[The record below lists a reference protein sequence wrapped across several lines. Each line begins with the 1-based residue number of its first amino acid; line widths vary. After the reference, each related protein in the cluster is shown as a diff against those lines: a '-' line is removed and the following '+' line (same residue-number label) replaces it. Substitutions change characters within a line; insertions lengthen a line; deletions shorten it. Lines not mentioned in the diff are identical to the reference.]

1 VLTSSAKHWTSKCEQ
16 KFFEVNRGSLGTGFR
31 SPADGRG
38 RHAPRIKTPEWK
50 RKLIKQH
57 IESYPTMD
65 SHYCRASST
74 RKYLDSKLTIKKMYE
89 QFIEYYNEN
98 LPTETSGQDQYIP
111 SQKVYRDLFC
121 NEYNLSFFHPKKD
134 QCATCAA
141 RDHDTADTDNEN
153 TQLFEEHM
161 KQKNL
166 AQDEKR
172 KDKDASCTD
181 DTYIMATFDMQSILQ
196 LPTSELGPVYYKRK
210 LVLHNFTIYEGKKPN
225 RGFCYLWLETAGKR
239 GANEIGTCILKYL
252 RSLDEKVKKVTF
264 FSDSCSGQNRNQYI
278 CALLLHAVQSLPID
292 VIEHKFLVPGH
303 TMMECD
309 SMHSAIEYAQKNLSV
324 FSLHEWINVLK
335 TARRHNPYKVEL
347 LDHT

>member
-1 VLTSSAKHWTSKCEQ
+1 VRAVQ
-16 KFFEVNRGSLGTGFR
+16 KLFEVNRDSLGVGVR

-74 RKYLDSKLTIKKMYE
+74 RQYLDSKLTIKKMYE
-89 QFIEYYNEN
+89 QFTDYYNEN
-98 LPTETSGQDQYIP
+98 LPTESSGQDTHIP

-121 NEYNLSFFHPKKD
+121 NEYNLSFFQPKKD

-141 RDHDTADTDNEN
+141 RNHDTADTDNEN
-153 TQLFEEHM
+153 TRLFEEHI

-166 AQDEKR
+166 AQNEKR

-181 DTYIMATFDMQSILQ
+181 DTYVMATFDMQSILQ
-196 LPTSELGPVYYKRK
+196 LPTSALGPVYYKRK

-225 RGFCYLWLETAGKR
+225 RGFCYLWPETAGKR
-239 GANEIGTCILKYL
+239 GANEIGT
-252 RSLDEKVKKVTF
+252 
-264 FSDSCSGQNRNQYI
+264 
-278 CALLLHAVQSLPID
+278 
-292 VIEHKFLVPGH
+292 
-303 TMMECD
+303 
-309 SMHSAIEYAQKNLSV
+309 
-324 FSLHEWINVLK
+324 
-335 TARRHNPYKVEL
+335 
-347 LDHT
+347 